1 MTWTGPLCYWTGYRA
16 RSRLRDAVEDEVSMF
31 DFIAYFST
39 RLKAALMALKEAED
53 VFVAVEDLLHDKG
66 ADPKVQRTLNQMR
79 DIRRKFA
86 VILGE

>member
-1 MTWTGPLCYWTGYRA
+1 
-16 RSRLRDAVEDEVSMF
+16 MF

-39 RLKAALMALKEAED
+39 RLKAALSALQEVED

-66 ADPKVQRTLNQMR
+66 SDPAVQRVINKMR

-86 VILGE
+86 VIRGE